1 MTFRLA
7 LLSLLIAAPVAA
19 QGYQPSLENLES
31 RRWFQDAKL
40 GLFIHWGISSQLE
53 DGEWVMNNRS
63 IRAADYER
71 IAPLWNP
78 VKFDARAWVATAKA
92 AGMKYITLITK
103 HHDGFALWDSKVSD
117 FDVVDRTPYG
127 KDIVRQLAEA
137 CREQG
142 IKLFLYHSQ
151 LDWRHPDY
159 FPRGTTGREAGR
171 PESGDFNRYLDYMD
185 AQLTEL
191 LTNYGPIG
199 GIWFDGMWDKPDA
212 DWRLAR
218 TYGMIHK
225 LQPAALVGSNHH
237 KLPFPGEDFQMF
249 EKDLPGANSAG
260 FNTTEIG
267 SLPLETAETMN
278 DSWGYRITDR
288 AWKSPRA
295 LIREAVEAAGRNAN
309 FLLNVG
315 PMPNGEFPPEALNI
329 LAELGKWTGVFGES
343 VYGTRGGPISPRPWG
358 VSTQKGDRVYLHLLN
373 WPDRVLGL
381 GSLGRAVARAWRLDD
396 KAPVTVKTV
405 SDGIALSLP
414 PRAGDPVDE
423 VIVLDLAPAGRR

>member
-1 MTFRLA
+1 MNLRIAVAA
-7 LLSLLIAAPVAA
+7 LLLAGPAAA
-19 QGYQPSLENLES
+19 QAYQPSPENLQS
-31 RRWFQDAKL
+31 RQWFQDAKL

-53 DGEWVMNNRS
+53 DGEWVMNNRN

-78 VKFDARAWVATAKA
+78 VKFDARAWALTAKN

-103 HHDGFALWDSKVSD
+103 HHDGFALWDSRVSD

-127 KDIVRQLAEA
+127 KDIVKQLAEA

-142 IKLFLYHSQ
+142 LKLFLYHSQ

-159 FPRGTTGREAGR
+159 FPRGGTGRESGR

-191 LTNYGPIG
+191 LTNYGSIG

-212 DWRLAR
+212 EWRLAK

-267 SLPLETAETMN
+267 TLPLETAETMN
-278 DSWGYRITDR
+278 DSWGYRINDR
-288 AWKSPRA
+288 AWKTPRA
-295 LIREAVEAAGRNAN
+295 LIHEAVEAAGRNAN

-315 PMPNGEFPPEALNI
+315 PMPNGEFPAEAMNI

-343 VYGTRGGPISPRPWG
+343 VYGTRGGPIAPRPWG
-358 VSTQKGDRVYLHLLN
+358 VTTQRGDRIYLHLLN

-381 GSLGRAVARAWRLDD
+381 GPVAGKITKAWRLED
-396 KAPVTVKTV
+396 KAPVTFKAVA
-405 SDGIALSLP
+405 DGLALSLP
-414 PRAGDPVDE
+414 ARSGDPVDE
-423 VIVLDLAPAGRR
+423 VIVLELSPARP

>member
-1 MTFRLA
+1 MKTRLA
-7 LLSLLIAAPVAA
+7 VALLLGAAPAVA
-19 QGYQPSLENLES
+19 QTYQPSPENLQS
-31 RRWFQDAKL
+31 RLWFQDAKL

-53 DGEWVMNNRS
+53 DGEWVMNNRN

-78 VKFDARAWVATAKA
+78 VKFDARAWALTAKNS
-92 AGMKYITLITK
+92 GMKYITLITK

-127 KDIVRQLAEA
+127 KDIVKQLAEA

-159 FPRGTTGREAGR
+159 FPRGGTGRESGR

-218 TYGMIHK
+218 TYALIHR
-225 LQPAALVGSNHH
+225 LQPAALLGSNHH

-260 FNTTEIG
+260 FNTTEISG
-267 SLPLETAETMN
+267 LPLETAETMN

-288 AWKSPRA
+288 AWKTPRK
-295 LIREAVEAAGRNAN
+295 LIRELVEAAGRNAN

-315 PMPNGEFPPEALNI
+315 PMPNGEFPPEAMTI
-329 LAELGKWTGVFGES
+329 LAEMGKWAGVYGES
-343 VYGTRGGPISPRPWG
+343 VYGTRGGPIAPRPWG
-358 VSTQKGDRVYLHLLN
+358 VSTAKADRVYLHLLD
-373 WPDRVLGL
+373 WPDRLLAIGALPRGVVK
-381 GSLGRAVARAWRLDD
+381 AYRLDD
-396 KAPVTVKTV
+396 GAPVTIKAL
-405 SDGIALSLP
+405 SNGLALSLP
-414 PRAGDPVDE
+414 ARTGDPIDE
-423 VIVLDLAPAGRR
+423 VIVLELEIHQ

>member
-1 MTFRLA
+1 MMFRQPVVA
-7 LLSLLIAAPVAA
+7 LLLAAPVAA
-19 QGYQPSLENLES
+19 QSYQPTPDNLAS

-53 DGEWVMNNRS
+53 DGEWVMNNKD
-63 IRAADYER
+63 IRIADYER
-71 IAPLWNP
+71 LAPLWNP
-78 VKFDARAWVATAKA
+78 AKFDAQAWAATAKN

-103 HHDGFALWDSKVSD
+103 HHDGFALFDSKVSD
-117 FDVVDRTPYG
+117 YDVTDRTPYG

-142 IKLFLYHSQ
+142 LKLFLYYSQ
-151 LDWRHPDY
+151 LDWHHLDF
-159 FPRGTTGREAGR
+159 FPRGGTGRQAGR

-199 GIWFDGMWDKPDA
+199 GIWFDGMWDRPDA
-212 DWRLAR
+212 DWRLAQ
-218 TYGMIHK
+218 TYGLIHR
-225 LQPAALVGSNHH
+225 LQPATLLGSNHH

-288 AWKSPRA
+288 AWKAPRL
-295 LIREAVEAAGRNAN
+295 LIREMIEAAGRNAN

-315 PMPNGEFPPEALNI
+315 PMPNGEFPPDAMTI
-329 LAELGKWTGVFGES
+329 LAEMGKWNAVYGES
-343 VYGTRGGPISPRPWG
+343 FFGTRAGPIAPRAWG
-358 VSTQKGDRVYLHLLN
+358 VTTAKGDRVYLHLLN
-373 WPDRVLGL
+373 WADRLLTVQALP
-381 GSLGRAVARAWRLDD
+381 RAILKAYRLDD
-396 KAPVTVKTV
+396 KAPAAVKLL
-405 SDGIALSLP
+405 DQGIALSLP
-414 PRAGDPVDE
+414 QRVGDPIDE
-423 VIVLDLAPAGRR
+423 VYVLELAPAK